1 MAWKGLALK
10 TLVPGAVLA
19 LAIAGLSGPRSSAEE
34 ARAIPAPALDEPA
47 TSNAVPAPPGWV
59 ILPADAAVPSPQRIV
74 AVKSPVVAVGLASV
88 KLPTPIPLSAMPVL
102 PDCDTVAPAVSAA
115 SAMTA
120 KLAPETVIGRL
131 LWVTETTTW

>member
-47 TSNAVPAPPGWV
+47 TSNAGTEVA
-59 ILPADAAVPSPQRIV
+59 ILAGGCFWGVQGR
-74 AVKSPVVAVGLASV
+74 
-88 KLPTPIPLSAMPVL
+88 
-102 PDCDTVAPAVSAA
+102 VS
-115 SAMTA
+115 TC
-120 KLAPETVIGRL
+120 
-131 LWVTETTTW
+131 